1 MTKRTVILS
10 FGFIY
15 ITATVCQDELGPGTI
30 LPEDIL
36 DELEKDLEIA
46 NTTSNN
52 GTEGGRMA
60 DLFVMNSAKSKD
72 IHISNSLI
80 IFYSNLTQNGNC
92 DTNSNHPLMMRIFYQ
107 PWQGL
112 IEVLVLQKFRCEPKT
127 SKRVFYKL
135 SAEEVIPVAIWQH
148 FFKNCH
154 CNLNHKIMY

>member
-46 NTTSNN
+46 NTTSDI

-72 IHISNSLI
+72 THLKLKFSNH
-80 IFYSNLTQNGNC
+80 FYSNLTQNGKC
-92 DTNSNHPLMMRIFYQ
+92 DTNSNHPLMMTIF
-107 PWQGL
+107 
-112 IEVLVLQKFRCEPKT
+112 T
-127 SKRVFYKL
+127 SRSKGF
-135 SAEEVIPVAIWQH
+135 
-148 FFKNCH
+148 
-154 CNLNHKIMY
+154 